1 MEQQRYELLPALSRM
16 PGHLLWRARARK
28 HAVLG
33 DDRPG
38 GVDLQGV
45 AALHAL
51 DDGRVLS
58 QQDLAR
64 ATGVSRT
71 TIAATVRALAAAGL
85 VERVRNP
92 EDRRA
97 FSLSRTSAGDEVVR
111 DWVSRASSQ
120 EAELSAGLTAA
131 ECDELAGLLRAV
143 VGDELADDVLPELQR
158 SVSFLVGRAHT
169 ALHRDFGGA
178 LEPLGVEPRLFGAL
192 NILAATGPIT
202 QSELSRWTGVSGPTV
217 VQMVDDLERRGLLE
231 RRRSPQDR
239 RAHLL
244 HLLPEADGVLAAA
257 RRVAAEQDAR
267 RFGALTP
274 AEHERLLAL
283 LAAYVTA

>member
-1 MEQQRYELLPALSRM
+1 MEQERYELLPALARV

-28 HAVLG
+28 HAILR

-38 GVDLQGV
+38 AVDLHGI
-45 AALHAL
+45 AALTAL
-51 DDGRVLS
+51 QGGRVLS

-64 ATGVSRT
+64 TTGVSRT
-71 TIAATVRALAAAGL
+71 TIAATVRVLAAAGL

-97 FSLSRTSAGDEVVR
+97 FSLSRTPAGDEVVAA
-111 DWVSRASSQ
+111 WVSRAWAH
-120 EAELSAGLTAA
+120 EPELTAGLSAA
-131 ECDELAGLLRAV
+131 ERDELARLLRTV
-143 VGDELADDVLPELQR
+143 VGDEVDEDVLPELLD
-158 SVSFLVGRAHT
+158 SVGFLVGRAHT
-169 ALHRDFGGA
+169 ALHRDFGAA
-178 LEPLGVEPRLFGAL
+178 LEPLAIEPRHVGVL
-192 NILAATGPIT
+192 NVLAATGPIT

-217 VQMVDDLERRGLLE
+217 VQMVDDLEARGLLE

-244 HLLPEADGVLAAA
+244 HLLPGATAVLSAA
-257 RRVAAEQDAR
+257 RQLAAEQDSR
-267 RFGALTP
+267 RFGTLSP
-274 AEHERLLAL
+274 PEHERLLTL